1 MTVAGR
7 DGHAITRNSS
17 FFKKIFQNM
26 LDDSYSDCKEQEMK

>member
-1 MTVAGR
+1 MIVAGR

-17 FFKKIFQNM
+17 FFKKVFQNM